1 MQEKEELYWYWLCNL
16 SGIGNKRIKRLLDV
30 FKSPKAVFYAAPEA
44 LHGCTG
50 LTQQNIETIMKNRNM
65 EKVYK
70 SFTQLQHKGILFI
83 YKEGKQYPQNLLQLY
98 DMPYGLYSKGQPLRA
113 DEPAV
118 AMVGA
123 RGCSGYGRS
132 VAYSFAKAFAQ
143 LGITVVSGMASGI
156 DTAAHE
162 GCIAGGGRTV
172 AVLGNGVD
180 ICYPR
185 ENIRLYMQIQE
196 KGTIL
201 SEYPPG
207 TVPAAGRFPV
217 RNRIIS
223 GISDAVIVVEAR
235 KRSGSLITAD
245 AALEQNRDVY
255 VVPGNIGQPLSE
267 GCNELIKQ
275 GAIVITKPEDIFQT
289 KALKDKIFMNKTV
302 GKGEEKEKIQK
313 KFLATPKD
321 MVYSCFDL
329 YPKSLDELLAE
340 TGLEIAD
347 LNQMILEMQLEGLIT
362 EISKNCYVR
371 NDLEI

>member
-70 SFTQLQHKGILFI
+70 SFTQLQHKGISFI

-98 DMPYGLYSKGQPLRA
+98 DMPYGLYSKGQLLRA

-162 GCIAGGGRTV
+162 ASAAQRRDDAQTAVRIPVPRGVQHAART
-172 AVLGNGVD
+172 LWRRSRRD
-180 ICYPR
+180 PR
-185 ENIRLYMQIQE
+185 RRARQTVSGARL
-196 KGTIL
+196 
-201 SEYPPG
+201 P
-207 TVPAAGRFPV
+207 R
-217 RNRIIS
+217 
-223 GISDAVIVVEAR
+223 AR
-235 KRSGSLITAD
+235 
-245 AALEQNRDVY
+245 
-255 VVPGNIGQPLSE
+255 
-267 GCNELIKQ
+267 
-275 GAIVITKPEDIFQT
+275 
-289 KALKDKIFMNKTV
+289 
-302 GKGEEKEKIQK
+302 
-313 KFLATPKD
+313 
-321 MVYSCFDL
+321 
-329 YPKSLDELLAE
+329 
-340 TGLEIAD
+340 
-347 LNQMILEMQLEGLIT
+347 
-362 EISKNCYVR
+362 
-371 NDLEI
+371 

>member
-50 LTQQNIETIMKNRNM
+50 LTQPNIETIMKNRNM

-70 SFTQLQHKGILFI
+70 SFTQLQHKGISFI
-83 YKEGKQYPQNLLQLY
+83 YKEGKQYPKNLLQLY

-223 GISDAVIVVEAR
+223 GISDAVR
-235 KRSGSLITAD
+235 
-245 AALEQNRDVY
+245 
-255 VVPGNIGQPLSE
+255 IGR
-267 GCNELIKQ
+267 
-275 GAIVITKPEDIFQT
+275 AHV
-289 KALKDKIFMNKTV
+289 
-302 GKGEEKEKIQK
+302 
-313 KFLATPKD
+313 
-321 MVYSCFDL
+321 
-329 YPKSLDELLAE
+329 
-340 TGLEIAD
+340 
-347 LNQMILEMQLEGLIT
+347 
-362 EISKNCYVR
+362 
-371 NDLEI
+371 

>member
-1 MQEKEELYWYWLCNL
+1 M
-16 SGIGNKRIKRLLDV
+16 
-30 FKSPKAVFYAAPEA
+30 
-44 LHGCTG
+44 
-50 LTQQNIETIMKNRNM
+50 
-65 EKVYK
+65 
-70 SFTQLQHKGILFI
+70 
-83 YKEGKQYPQNLLQLY
+83 
-98 DMPYGLYSKGQPLRA
+98 
-113 DEPAV
+113 
-118 AMVGA
+118 
-123 RGCSGYGRS
+123 
-132 VAYSFAKAFAQ
+132 
-143 LGITVVSGMASGI
+143 VSGMASGI

>member
-1 MQEKEELYWYWLCNL
+1 MQGKEELYWYWLCNL

-30 FKSPKAVFYAAPEA
+30 FKSPKTVFYAAPEA

-70 SFTQLQHKGILFI
+70 SFTQLQHKGISFI

-98 DMPYGLYSKGQPLRA
+98 DMPYGLYSKGQLLCA

-132 VAYSFAKAFAQ
+132 VA
-143 LGITVVSGMASGI
+143 GI

>member
-1 MQEKEELYWYWLCNL
+1 MAMEIFTVGRGQEGYPE
-16 SGIGNKRIKRLLDV
+16 RLMP
-30 FKSPKAVFYAAPEA
+30 FA
-44 LHGCTG
+44 
-50 LTQQNIETIMKNRNM
+50 
-65 EKVYK
+65 
-70 SFTQLQHKGILFI
+70 
-83 YKEGKQYPQNLLQLY
+83 
-98 DMPYGLYSKGQPLRA
+98 DMPSRLFVRGALPA
-113 DEPAV
+113 DEQKTA
-118 AMVGA
+118 AIVGA
-123 RGCSGYGRS
+123 RICTAYGKS
-132 VAYSFAKAFAQ
+132 QAAFFAQ
-143 LGITVVSGMASGI
+143 VLAANGVAVISGLACGI
-156 DTAAHE
+156 DAAAHE
-162 GCIAGGGRTV
+162 GALRGKGKTF
-172 AVLGNGVD
+172 AVLGCGVD

-302 GKGEEKEKIQK
+302 RKGEEKEKIQK